1 MKEMQKLRT
10 CSLALALI
18 LATGS
23 VYATTVFAGGSGTG
37 HYSTVQAAVN
47 ALPSNGGIVEVEPGT
62 YTEQVTISKPGVSL
76 IGQGS
81 SASAT
86 IISDDLS
93 AAKAGS
99 DIKSATVIVTS
110 AAINFYFQNIQI
122 QNVYTQDGNTE
133 TQALAL
139 AISGDRAVGRNVRL
153 IGRQDT
159 FFAGANGCSS
169 TTCSDPTRVYL
180 YGSYIEGNV
189 DFIFGDAALVLDTCT
204 IQLDEHGSLGGEATI
219 TAQNN
224 RSSSDAYLSG
234 FVFYNST
241 INSNPSTG
249 MTNGYLGR
257 PWGVYSINVF
267 INTNM
272 QAPINTAGWIEW
284 EPGTTDYL
292 ATSYYAE
299 YGSTGAGA
307 EATVAA
313 GATGVAGLAVA
324 AGFLA
329 AVGALGPCF
338 TACFSA
344 RGDVSVAGGTSEI
357 CAPALTDSTSQPAMI
372 DMGRRSFIPAS
383 SLTRLG

>member
-1 MKEMQKLRT
+1 MKGTLEYGI
-10 CSLALALI
+10 CAVALAVG
-18 LATGS
+18 LAASGAQ
-23 VYATTVFAGGSGTG
+23 ATTVFAGGSGTG

-47 ALPSNGGIVEVEPGT
+47 ALPSTGGTVEVEPGT

-76 IGQGS
+76 IGQGT

-86 IISDDLS
+86 VISDDLS
-93 AAKAGS
+93 AAEAGG
-99 DIKSATVIVTS
+99 DIQSATVIVTS
-110 AAINFYFQNIQI
+110 AAKNFFFENIQI
-122 QNVYTQDGNTE
+122 QNLYTQNGNTE

-139 AISGDRAVGRNVRL
+139 SISGDRAVGRNVRL

-169 TTCSDPTRVYL
+169 TTCSSPTRVYL

-204 IQLDEHGSLGGEATI
+204 IQIDEHGSLGGEATI

-224 RSSSDAYLSG
+224 RSSDDAYLSG
-234 FVFYNST
+234 FVFTNSK
-241 INSNPSTG
+241 IVSNPATG
-249 MTNGYLGR
+249 LTNDYLGR

-272 QAPINTAGWIEW
+272 QAPINAAGWIEW

-307 EATVAA
+307 AGYTAHTRESHAVYLTAA
-313 GATGVAGLAVA
+313 ETDKYAPDT
-324 AGFLA
+324 FLA
-329 AVGALGPCF
+329 GSDGWAP
-338 TACFSA
+338 T
-344 RGDVSVAGGTSEI
+344 SVE
-357 CAPALTDSTSQPAMI
+357 
-372 DMGRRSFIPAS
+372 
-383 SLTRLG
+383 